1 MKVGLNNV
9 AATVKEIKIMKDLN
23 CPYALKYYGCYRK
36 DEFIWVCCS
45 HALILWT
52 AVLTRVTLDYYGV
65 RRCRFGARY
74 FGRA

>member
-36 DEFIWVCCS
+36 DEFIWV
-45 HALILWT
+45 
-52 AVLTRVTLDYYGV
+52 
-65 RRCRFGARY
+65 RY
-74 FGRA
+74 